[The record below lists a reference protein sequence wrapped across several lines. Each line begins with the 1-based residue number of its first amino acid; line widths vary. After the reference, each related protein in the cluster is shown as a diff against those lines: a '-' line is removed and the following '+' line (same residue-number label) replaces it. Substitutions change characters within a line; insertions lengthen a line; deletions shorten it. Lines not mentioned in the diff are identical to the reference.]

1 MDHVMAQVS
10 FAFDILITVLLGA
23 TIYFAV
29 KLSRHLDTFRSN
41 RSDMETLIRE
51 LSSQITRAQEGIS
64 VLDDLSTTR
73 GDELR
78 GLLGKAQG
86 YIDELHV
93 MTESGNSLAERLE
106 TMAVRNREL
115 IEEMDEKAL
124 GLVYPGTKTSSAAP
138 VPPLTA
144 TRPPKY
150 EETLTRAKAEKA
162 GAEKARAEKARAEK
176 AAPEPMFMIRD
187 PDFDAE
193 DAARDDIDDIDDRD
207 DDFTSQA
214 ERDLA
219 EALKRRIPKGT

>member
-1 MDHVMAQVS
+1 MMDHVMPYIS
-10 FAFDILITVLLGA
+10 FSFDILITCLLAA

-41 RSDMETLIRE
+41 RSDMENLIRE

-124 GLVYPGTKTSSAAP
+124 GLVYPGTKTSSMSPAQ
-138 VPPLTA
+138 PLTA

-162 GAEKARAEKARAEK
+162 GAEKAGA
-176 AAPEPMFMIRD
+176 EPMFMIRD

-193 DAARDDIDDIDDRD
+193 DAARDDIDDSD
-207 DDFTSQA
+207 DDFASQA

-219 EALKRRIPKGT
+219 EALKRRLPKGK